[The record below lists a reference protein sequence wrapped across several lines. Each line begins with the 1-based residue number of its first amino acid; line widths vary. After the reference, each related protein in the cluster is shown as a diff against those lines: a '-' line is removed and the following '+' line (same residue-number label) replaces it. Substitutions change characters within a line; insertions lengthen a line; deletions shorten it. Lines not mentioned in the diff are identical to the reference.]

1 MWRCWHV
8 KTMRGWAREIAVP
21 TVSRCSPL
29 PQFSYTRTCG
39 WCPDAAIVL
48 LSDQNSIESHAT
60 CSLPRHSHASTGLSL
75 EPLILGSLGPQAKTF
90 WGPGQHFGVPF
101 VISGKHTVHVFVL
114 ELTFKHF
121 WHLLSQNIGYNL
133 VNTSLPNP
141 GTKLPGLGHVSVV
154 KIPVSSYTRSNELP
168 INKMSLIDKT
178 CQLLAH
184 WMSQL
189 LKICPV
195 LVIEFYS

>member
-1 MWRCWHV
+1 MFV
-8 KTMRGWAREIAVP
+8 N
-21 TVSRCSPL
+21 
-29 PQFSYTRTCG
+29 FS
-39 WCPDAAIVL
+39 
-48 LSDQNSIESHAT
+48 N
-60 CSLPRHSHASTGLSL
+60 RHYPGLSL
-75 EPLILGSLGPQAKTF
+75 EPLVLGSLGPQAKTF

-101 VISGKHTVHVFVL
+101 VISGKHTVHVFVF

-141 GTKLPGLGHVSVV
+141 GTKLPGLGHVPVV
-154 KIPVSSYTRSNELP
+154 KIPVSFQFVGKAHSSYTRSNELP

-178 CQLLAH
+178 CLLLAH

-189 LKICPV
+189 LKICLV

>member
-1 MWRCWHV
+1 M
-8 KTMRGWAREIAVP
+8 I
-21 TVSRCSPL
+21 
-29 PQFSYTRTCG
+29 
-39 WCPDAAIVL
+39 
-48 LSDQNSIESHAT
+48 
-60 CSLPRHSHASTGLSL
+60 
-75 EPLILGSLGPQAKTF
+75 PLIIYMTNSNSQFTF
-90 WGPGQHFGVPF
+90 QM
-101 VISGKHTVHVFVL
+101 TRFVL

-133 VNTSLPNP
+133 VNTSLPHP
-141 GTKLPGLGHVSVV
+141 GTKLPGLGHVPVV
-154 KIPVSSYTRSNELP
+154 KIPVSFQFVDKAHSSYTRSNELP

-195 LVIEFYS
+195 LVIEFYSQKVEQQSHPPIWRHDIDLLRDVPSEILLKQTGIFYMGI